1 MNKNF
6 LFVLVAL
13 LATTTALNAQKV
25 ALHSAGTIQHF
36 EGTDGLKAAYEAST
50 DGDTIYLPGG
60 AFNMPDGFE
69 KQLTIFGAG
78 HYPDSTQA
86 TRKTTLNS
94 TLYLNVNADNF
105 YMEGVD
111 INGNISF
118 EYDKSIN
125 NVTIKRCKFTNLQID
140 KNSDNTSDTTYCNN
154 ISVIGN
160 VINYNLSLR
169 NARNV
174 LVANNIIRAAIK
186 NSYTNQIVNNV
197 FIESDHNTSYTV
209 ISNSDNNYIANN
221 IFLQDNYSSLASG
234 NGNAFR
240 NNIFA
245 RSSPYYGVAPE
256 LSGNYVGVSRDTILV
271 NQTGRFFDYSHD
283 YHLQSPDDYVGTDG
297 TQVGI
302 YGGMFPYKEGAVPSN
317 PHIQIAV
324 IEATASNGQLNVEI
338 KAASQED

>member
-60 AFNMPDGFE
+60 AFNMPNSFK

-94 TLYLNVNADNF
+94 QLNLNVNADNF
-105 YMEGVD
+105 YIEGVD
-111 INGNISF
+111 INGDIRF
-118 EYDKSIN
+118 EYEKSIN
-125 NVTIKRCKFTNLQID
+125 NVTIKRCKFTNLQIN
-140 KNSDNTSDTTYCNN
+140 KSSDNTSDTTYCNN
-154 ISVIGN
+154 ISIIGN
-160 VINYNLSLR
+160 VINHSLYLR

-174 LVANNIIRAAIK
+174 LLSNNIIRYDIR
-186 NSYTNQIVNNV
+186 NSYTNQIVNNL
-197 FIESDHNTSYTV
+197 FIYYYYYNIYD
-209 ISNSDNNYIANN
+209 SDNNYIANN
-221 IFLQDNYSSLASG
+221 IFLHNTNNLVSG
-234 NGNAFR
+234 NGNAFH
-240 NNIFA
+240 NNIIVYY
-245 RSSPYYGVAPE
+245 SPGYGVAPE
-256 LSGNYVGVSRDTILV
+256 LSGNYVGVSRDIILV
-271 NQTGRFFDYSHD
+271 NQTGTSFNYSHD

-302 YGGMFPYKEGAVPSN
+302 YGGAFPYKEGAVPSN